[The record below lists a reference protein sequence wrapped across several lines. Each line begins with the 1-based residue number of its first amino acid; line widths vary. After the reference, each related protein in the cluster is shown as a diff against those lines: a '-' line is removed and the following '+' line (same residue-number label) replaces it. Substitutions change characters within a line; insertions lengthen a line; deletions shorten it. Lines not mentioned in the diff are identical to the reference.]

1 MSEEE
6 GVGGE
11 GGPSTAEIAMY
22 YTSAGL
28 NGLSLIIYIILL
40 LELIICE
47 SKWSIIVKFICQLI
61 INSIIHSLTYLIDFV
76 ITRTEIQCLIQSILS
91 QYSVIVH
98 VFILTS
104 LFFIAL
110 ALFKIP
116 DKFEQYRTTITICL
130 IIFCWVVPI
139 IFVVP
144 MNFNFYEEIGDLGSW
159 DNYYC
164 WSESNLSI
172 VLFPI
177 ISFVGYTVCIIVTCT
192 LQNTVRIAVSCID
205 TTEFEDKYD
214 ERLRSYALVM
224 WISFVLTIL
233 SVIWTILLPFDF
245 YSSDFGSIVNDI
257 LTCVCTVGENLTF
270 PLIVMIFWFNNKRW
284 TKLTQLFCCKKEQ
297 EKLQESTIVGL
308 ANLTVED
315 MMINDAPDD

>member
-22 YTSAGL
+22 YVSAGL

-47 SKWSIIVKFICQLI
+47 SKWSIIVQFICQMI
-61 INSIIHSLTYLIDFV
+61 INSIIHSLTYLVDFV
-76 ITRTEIQCLIQSILS
+76 ITRTHMQCLIQSILS

-116 DKFEQYRTTITICL
+116 DKFEQYRTAIAICL

-144 MNFNFYEEIGDLGSW
+144 MNYNFYYEIGLLEDW
-159 DNYYC
+159 DKYYC
-164 WSESNLSI
+164 WSESDLSV

-214 ERLRSYALVM
+214 QRLRSYALVM

-233 SVIWTILLPFDF
+233 SVIWTILLRLGA
-245 YSSDFGSIVNDI
+245 YNSDVGLIINDI

-270 PLIVMIFWFNNKRW
+270 PLIVMVFWFNNKRW
-284 TKLTQLFCCKKEQ
+284 TKLTQLLCCKKEK
-297 EKLQESTIVGL
+297 EALKESSIVGL
-308 ANLTVED
+308 VNLTVED